1 MIGKILRVAIF
12 CGSFLWSATTV
23 HGGLI
28 VDPLGTTLFDGSTG
42 DELRVELT
50 GNLAPGT
57 GFSFFGAPVVSSV
70 FVSENGHVGF
80 SQLRRDLPGGQGQK
94 DYFPG
99 PLGSVHSGNTTSVA
113 GTAMIAPL
121 WDDYR
126 LDTSLNNSVTAR
138 YVPNHYLQVTWSN
151 VRLDFESPY
160 GEPFPDTS
168 RSVQMVWFDGDT
180 TIRGFDF
187 KKDDIAFGYIP
198 HTNIGPE
205 YFGPIFATAGL
216 DKGDGS
222 YSSVL
227 GTPDGVLFADDGGLL
242 AWGENDFLLFRPGTN
257 LFVPDGFLGSNF
269 QGGYHRGAFTLT
281 AVPEP
286 STFLLLFVA
295 SGYPALRVW
304 KNSLRR
310 KHISN
315 QQANPIRRRATA
327 GFWTAS
333 KKLAN
338 LCRRLNQPVF
348 QSSLRQSHTNL
359 PCVQLEFEAI
369 RRFHRR

>member
-1 MIGKILRVAIF
+1 MCEMIGKILRVAIF
-12 CGSFLWSATTV
+12 CGSFLWNATTV

-28 VDPLGTTLFDGSTG
+28 VDPLGTTLFNGSTG

-50 GNLAPGT
+50 GNLSPGT
-57 GFSFFGAPVVSSV
+57 GFSFFGDPVVSSV

-80 SQLRRDLPGGQGQK
+80 SQLRQDLPNGQHQQ
-94 DYFPG
+94 DYFSH
-99 PLGSVHSGNTTSVA
+99 PLGSSNSEDSGNVA

-121 WDDYR
+121 WDDYL
-126 LDTSLNNSVTAR
+126 LDRSLNNLVTAR
-138 YVPNHYLQVTWSN
+138 YEPNQYLQVTWSN
-151 VRLDFESPY
+151 VRLWNELRGDGS
-160 GEPFPDTS
+160 FPNTQ

-242 AWGENDFLLFRPGTN
+242 AWGENDFLLFRPGTD
-257 LFVPDGFLGSNF
+257 LLVPDGFLGSNF
-269 QGGYHRGAFTLT
+269 LGGYHRGAFTLT

-295 SGYPALRVW
+295 SGYPALCVW

-310 KHISN
+310 KQISN
-315 QQANPIRRRATA
+315 Q
-327 GFWTAS
+327 
-333 KKLAN
+333 
-338 LCRRLNQPVF
+338 
-348 QSSLRQSHTNL
+348 
-359 PCVQLEFEAI
+359 
-369 RRFHRR
+369 